1 MSEQHIAFI
10 GLGVMGGPMA
20 TNLAKA
26 GYPLTVHDLDKTKAR
41 PLIEVGARWA
51 DSIGEAV
58 AEADVVM
65 TSLPGPTQVREV
77 ALAADGVLV
86 HLGAG
91 KTWIELSTNNLA
103 TCREVVAAAAERA
116 IHWLDAPVSGGNV
129 GSKAGTLTVL
139 IGGEQSVFSECEAI
153 FNVIGQ
159 RIEHLGGAGA
169 GYAAKIAQVVLCY
182 VHSLALSEALM
193 LGIKGGV
200 DPDKMLDIIQN
211 STAASYIANQ
221 YGPPILNGDYD
232 ANFKLGLAHK
242 DMRLGLELAEAVGTG
257 LPLCELTTDIYRQ
270 ACEAYG
276 DDANHLMAVRL
287 LEEANDLFLRSRG

>member
-77 ALAADGVLV
+77 ALAADGVLA

-91 KTWIELSTNNLA
+91 KTWIELSTNNLT

-200 DPDKMLDIIQN
+200 DPDKM
-211 STAASYIANQ
+211 
-221 YGPPILNGDYD
+221 
-232 ANFKLGLAHK
+232 
-242 DMRLGLELAEAVGTG
+242 
-257 LPLCELTTDIYRQ
+257 
-270 ACEAYG
+270 
-276 DDANHLMAVRL
+276 
-287 LEEANDLFLRSRG
+287 